1 MKTPKS
7 FLQKS
12 ELKAFS
18 AEHRRTISFNIGK
31 YDAKV
36 IEGKAQFFNLE
47 KARRLAKNIKWQ
59 AMENLPDLLLQF
71 EKNFCARGGKI
82 IWAENAEEALEAI
95 AQIIEKHKA
104 KTVVKSKS
112 MITEEIELNPF
123 LEKLGM
129 ELLET
134 DLGEYIV
141 QLREEP
147 PYHIVT
153 PAMHL
158 SRTEIAELFHK
169 KFNTAID
176 ASPEEITAFVR
187 HLLRQ
192 KFESADIGI
201 SGANFLIAETG
212 SVTLTENEGN
222 ARLTT
227 TFPKVHIAIAG
238 IEKVLPKIS
247 DLELFWPL
255 LAAFGT
261 GQQLTVYNS
270 LLNGP
275 RQENEKDGPESMYL
289 ILLDNGR
296 SDILANLEK
305 RQSLYCIRCG
315 SCLNACPVYR
325 TVGGHSYESPYSG
338 PIGAVIMPLLEGYKK
353 YGHLSGASSLCGS
366 CTENCPMNIELHK
379 MLVYNRRDAINA
391 EGGSA
396 EKMLWK
402 LWKKAML
409 KRSYMNSPIFLKK
422 MMVSLFLKK
431 AWGPRRDFPEFTS
444 ESFNQRWKNGKIV

>member
-134 DLGEYIV
+134 DLVEYIV
-141 QLREEP
+141 QLREE
-147 PYHIVT
+147 
-153 PAMHL
+153 
-158 SRTEIAELFHK
+158 
-169 KFNTAID
+169 
-176 ASPEEITAFVR
+176 
-187 HLLRQ
+187 
-192 KFESADIGI
+192 
-201 SGANFLIAETG
+201 FLE
-212 SVTLTENEGN
+212 
-222 ARLTT
+222 
-227 TFPKVHIAIAG
+227 
-238 IEKVLPKIS
+238 VL
-247 DLELFWPL
+247 
-255 LAAFGT
+255 
-261 GQQLTVYNS
+261 
-270 LLNGP
+270 
-275 RQENEKDGPESMYL
+275 
-289 ILLDNGR
+289 
-296 SDILANLEK
+296 
-305 RQSLYCIRCG
+305 
-315 SCLNACPVYR
+315 
-325 TVGGHSYESPYSG
+325 
-338 PIGAVIMPLLEGYKK
+338 
-353 YGHLSGASSLCGS
+353 
-366 CTENCPMNIELHK
+366 
-379 MLVYNRRDAINA
+379 
-391 EGGSA
+391 
-396 EKMLWK
+396 
-402 LWKKAML
+402 
-409 KRSYMNSPIFLKK
+409 IFC
-422 MMVSLFLKK
+422 S
-431 AWGPRRDFPEFTS
+431 
-444 ESFNQRWKNGKIV
+444 